1 MHTSCALPLGRR
13 DAANEAGLSSDLFD
27 DQESWRFNLHP
38 PWFGKGT
45 HLFFFFFFFPL
56 CVFQQE
62 LPTRPHVDPEMP
74 RLVRVE
80 HSPACVWGL
89 ECLPSGLR
97 HVDLCWVWKSGFQC
111 GTGTACLL
119 RERMLFHFSH
129 GCQKRKEKS
138 AACLFGHYEG
148 MKSLVFLI
156 LF

>member
-45 HLFFFFFFFPL
+45 HLFFFFFHSAS
-56 CVFQQE
+56 FQQE

-97 HVDLCWVWKSGFQC
+97 HVDLCWVWKPGFQC

-119 RERMLFHFSH
+119 RVP
-129 GCQKRKEKS
+129 KEKGKIC
-138 AACLFGHYEG
+138 CLPIWPLWRHEISCFPHFVLGADEL
-148 MKSLVFLI
+148 SV
-156 LF
+156 